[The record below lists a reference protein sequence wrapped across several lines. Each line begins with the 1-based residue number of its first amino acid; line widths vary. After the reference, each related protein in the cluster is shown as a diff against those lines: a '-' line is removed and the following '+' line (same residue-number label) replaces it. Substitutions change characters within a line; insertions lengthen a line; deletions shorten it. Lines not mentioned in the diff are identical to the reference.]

1 MDEGC
6 YFRINGYWKKLNDK
20 VRKKNNVLYKNTY
33 LIFEALNFNLL
44 VVRICMSYLIL
55 RLMIDDDD
63 CLEMHIRLEFST
75 TLVLK
80 VLRLGFISLPP
91 SIPIVSVID
100 SKCCLHEINR
110 LPPPVY
116 ETNSCLLI
124 QTLQKEVYFHV
135 KDTHRTR
142 DFRITGDIGQSSFT
156 NRCSARLCVRSFW
169 LISDRTTKKNFPS
182 HFTRL
187 RQANIKGNSFGSL
200 SINK

>member
-116 ETNSCLLI
+116 ETNSCTYLFNTIYYYLL
-124 QTLQKEVYFHV
+124 LP
-135 KDTHRTR
+135 
-142 DFRITGDIGQSSFT
+142 ITTTTYSIPTYSNSSERSVLSYKRYASHLWLSNYRWYWPVFIYQQMF
-156 NRCSARLCVRSFW
+156 CSSVRSFV
-169 LISDRTTKKNFPS
+169 LVN
-182 HFTRL
+182 
-187 RQANIKGNSFGSL
+187 
-200 SINK
+200 